1 MKVKGNRTYAS
12 ILTMFAYNM
21 LAQSGMTGVTSDDT
35 TAAVNVIGTIAAF
48 VFNYLGRKGK

>member
-21 LAQSGMTGVTSDDT
+21 LAQSGMTGVTSDD
-35 TAAVNVIGTIAAF
+35 VMMQQWQ
-48 VFNYLGRKGK
+48 